1 MMKTYDESLEI
12 NHNPNWLYISDQPY
26 RILFNSCS
34 VSDKINVLLNLIKH
48 QRTDI
53 DKIYL

>member
-1 MMKTYDESLEI
+1 MMKTFDESLEI